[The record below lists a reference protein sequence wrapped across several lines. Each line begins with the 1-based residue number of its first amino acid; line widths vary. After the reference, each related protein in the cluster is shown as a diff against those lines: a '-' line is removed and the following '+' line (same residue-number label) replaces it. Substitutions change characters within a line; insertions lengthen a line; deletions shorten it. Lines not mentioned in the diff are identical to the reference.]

1 MLWLEIPGRYMMNKI
16 SILIAIIVI
25 GLELF
30 FWIRAKKKKKAPSSI
45 FKKVLLVLLN
55 VTVAGILLL
64 PHILFP
70 NNMDIVP
77 SGSHA
82 VQALLMTWEDKSRLE
97 TFVDD
102 GSHRQVSVKFWYPE
116 EKGTYPLVIFSHGA
130 FGIMDSNSST
140 CQELASH
147 GYVVASIGHPYH
159 SLFLKDANNKITI
172 VDRDFMNEV
181 YIDNGA
187 TDTAAEKRIYQ
198 KSKKWMELRA
208 GDENFVLEKIISK
221 EASNNQAP
229 FDRINIDKIGLF
241 GHSLGGATS
250 VEVARMR
257 SDIDAVIVL
266 EGSMMGEYTGFANG
280 TETFDPTP
288 FTVPVL
294 DVYSRDIYEEASV
307 YGEAYVNFYLGNRA
321 LDYQYEIFEDAGHLN
336 FTDLP
341 LFSPILAKKL
351 GVGSVDPKECIEKMN
366 YMVLE
371 YFNHYLK

>member
-1 MLWLEIPGRYMMNKI
+1 MNKI
-16 SILIAIIVI
+16 SILIAVIVI

-30 FWIRAKKKKKAPSSI
+30 FWIRAKKKKKAPCGI
-45 FKKVLLVLLN
+45 LKKFLLFLLN
-55 VTVAGILLL
+55 VTVAGVLLL

-70 NNMDIVP
+70 NNIDLVP

-82 VQALLMTWEDKSRLE
+82 VQTLLMTWEDKNRLE
-97 TFVDD
+97 TFADD

-116 EKGTYPLVIFSHGA
+116 EKGDYPLVIFSHGA
-130 FGIMDSNSST
+130 FGIMDSNAST

-172 VDRDFMNEV
+172 ADRDFLNEV
-181 YIDNGA
+181 YVDNGA
-187 TDTAAEKRIYQ
+187 TDTEAEERIYQ

-208 GDENFVLEKIISK
+208 GDENFILEQIISEESSDEK
-221 EASNNQAP
+221 AP
-229 FDRINIDKIGLF
+229 FDRISIDKIGLF

-250 VEVARMR
+250 VEVARMH

-266 EGSMMGEYTGFANG
+266 EGTMMGEYTGFANG
-280 TETFDPTP
+280 TETFNATP

-294 DVYSRDIYEEASV
+294 DVYSRDIYEEASA

-366 YMVLE
+366 RMVLE